1 MHPRDMPPSDASR
14 VHREGS
20 GYSSVV
26 AVVLAVALALGAAL
40 VPQAPGRNRP
50 RDGEELQLGPGP
62 DTSGFARVTQPR
74 PFTLPRDHGPH
85 FEYQTEWW
93 YFTGNVAT
101 AEGRRFGFQL
111 TFFRRGLTPGP
122 PPDGPGL
129 SSNQVYFAHFAITD
143 VAAGRHVA
151 AERFSRGAGG
161 LAGAT
166 GGPFGVWLE
175 NWRADSL
182 NADGSRVRL
191 VARDAATGLSLSL
204 ELAATKPLVAHGDR
218 GVSPKSDEPGN
229 ASYYVSYTRM
239 TVRGRVGLSGEASVA
254 GEAWFDHEWSTS
266 ALGPGAVG
274 WDWFSLQLDD
284 GRELMYFR
292 IRREDGEVEPASG
305 GTLVE
310 RDGRTWRLGRGDV
323 DVAVEGHWTSA
334 ESGIRYPSGWRV
346 QVPAHDLD
354 VRVQPLLEG
363 QEVRA
368 SFTYWEGAVG
378 VVPAVPAGVVSRPE
392 GGHGYVELT
401 GYGASMQHVF

>member
-1 MHPRDMPPSDASR
+1 MMHRSDAR
-14 VHREGS
+14 RAHRDGS
-20 GYSSVV
+20 DSL
-26 AVVLAVALALGAAL
+26 AVFRAILTLLAVALALAAAL
-40 VPQAPGRNRP
+40 ATQAPGSKSR
-50 RDGEELQLGPGP
+50 RDGEELRLGPGP

-143 VAAGRHVA
+143 VAASRHVA
-151 AERFSRGAGG
+151 AERFSRGAAG

-166 GGPFGVWLE
+166 GEPFAAWLE
-175 NWRADSL
+175 NWRAEGL
-182 NADGSRVRL
+182 NGDGSRIRL
-191 VARDAATGLSLSL
+191 AAQDTGTGLSLDL
-204 ELAATKPLVAHGDR
+204 ELDATKPLVAHGDR
-218 GVSPKSDEPGN
+218 GLSPKGDERGN

-239 TVRGRVGLSGEASVA
+239 AARGRLGVRGEVDVTGG
-254 GEAWFDHEWSTS
+254 AWFDHEWSTS

-284 GRELMYFR
+284 GRELMLFQ
-292 IRREDGEVEPASG
+292 IRREDGTVEDVSG

-310 RDGRTWRLGRGDV
+310 RDGQARRLLRDDV
-323 DVAVEGHWTSA
+323 SIDVLDHWTSP
-334 ESGIRYPSGWRV
+334 ESGGRYPSRWRV
-346 QVPAHDLD
+346 RVPSAVLDLLVEPWVAD
-354 VRVQPLLEG
+354 
-363 QEVRA
+363 QEMRT
-368 SFTYWEGAVG
+368 SFVYWEGAVRVTG
-378 VVPAVPAGVVSRPE
+378 RADPRAVAGR
-392 GGHGYVELT
+392 GYVELT
-401 GYGASMQHVF
+401 GYARSLQGVF